1 MTVLSILSDVCGWVY
16 FVAWS
21 VSFYPQIYRNWS
33 RKSVVGLSFDFVVY
47 NLLGF
52 TCYSIYMC
60 AEFWSKRVREEYR
73 EANDGDEVSVQI
85 NDVVFA
91 LHGVAMVLLTM
102 FQCLIYERGGQRVS
116 WVCIA
121 ISSFITAGVVVLGVL
136 VFSPWV
142 KILWWIQ
149 GLGYVKA
156 AITVIKYSPQVYIN
170 YKLQS
175 TEGWSI
181 WQVLLDV
188 VGGLLSF
195 LQNGLTAIDQG
206 DASPFKDYPKLA
218 LALISLVFDAIFI
231 IQHYFLYGHR
241 ASSSTPSLYDEV
253 GDSEWEGKERVD
265 FYYSIND
272 KSDSSARS
280 GYDSAFSDDDYYGQP
295 YKYASHASV

>member
-52 TCYSIYMC
+52 TCYSIYMLPGCAKPQHQHALMMSQKC

-102 FQCLIYERGGQRVS
+102 FQCLIYE
-116 WVCIA
+116 
-121 ISSFITAGVVVLGVL
+121 
-136 VFSPWV
+136 
-142 KILWWIQ
+142 